1 MEFLGKLDSR
11 KKETFGFKSNKCS
24 PYADG
29 LSGSESDLLM
39 RVHNVEFRTIRKN
52 FESKLRND
60 TKPIKNT
67 EDLLINGVKYQYLY
81 HIYIMSKETYHKC
94 LTENYNKRL
103 QKSKRSKVNG
113 INLEAKT
120 ISEKHA
126 IGDRIKQM
134 KETEAFNEKP

>member
-1 MEFLGKLDSR
+1 
-11 KKETFGFKSNKCS
+11 
-24 PYADG
+24 
-29 LSGSESDLLM
+29 M

-81 HIYIMSKETYHKC
+81 HIYIMSKETYKC

-103 QKSKRSKVNG
+103 QKSKRSKVNR

-120 ISEKHA
+120 ISEKHV